1 MENVKFEKKGNI
13 LTVTIDLSVKG
24 SPSKSGKSIV
34 LASTLGNHK
43 IEDTENTFI
52 GINVYKTR

>member
-1 MENVKFEKKGNI
+1 MENVKLEKKGNI

-24 SPSKSGKSIV
+24 SPSASGKTMV
-34 LASTLGNHK
+34 LASTKGNQK
-43 IEDTENTFI
+43 IEDTENTYI